1 MADSMSRV
9 VPVLGLATHLGRG
22 IQRVTTDAVIGR
34 LRSLPRTIDELDAR
48 SLSKIL
54 GRRVTSVSVISGDA
68 GTSSRARWTLTC
80 DDGPG
85 SVFVKMAAKTV
96 ATRLMGEL
104 GRLAQTEV
112 LFYRELCRG

>member
-1 MADSMSRV
+1 M
-9 VPVLGLATHLGRG
+9 
-22 IQRVTTDAVIGR
+22 QRVTTDAVIGR
-34 LRSLPRTIDELDAR
+34 VRSLPRTVDELDAQ
-48 SLSKIL
+48 SLSRIL
-54 GRRVTSVSVISGDA
+54 GRRVTSVSVIDGDD
-68 GTSSRARWTLTC
+68 GTSSRARLALTG
-80 DDGPG
+80 DDVPR